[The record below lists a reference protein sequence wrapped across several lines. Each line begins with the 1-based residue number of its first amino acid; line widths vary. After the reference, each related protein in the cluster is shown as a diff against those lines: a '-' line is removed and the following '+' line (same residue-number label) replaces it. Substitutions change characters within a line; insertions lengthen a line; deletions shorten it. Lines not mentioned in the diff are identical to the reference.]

1 MSIIEQ
7 ALKRLQG
14 SDEDSAVF
22 QEAVPAFGKL
32 LDRPHHVETN
42 GRVAHAVPRRVVQ
55 LDREALVSSGYLPPV
70 EFQRRMA
77 DQFRHAKRPLLD
89 SALGRGTEPLMD
101 GSRIMVTSSVPNEGK
116 TFVSFNL
123 AVSMAQERDLSIVLI
138 DADVAKRHISQLFGV
153 DKEPGLLD
161 AIQNENCDI
170 DSLILATSFQNLH
183 VLPAGRPADTAT
195 ELLTG
200 HRMESV
206 VAKLS
211 VGFDRR
217 RILIFDSPPLLL
229 TSESRALTRH
239 VGQIVLVVRAE
250 STPQQVVDDAIT
262 CAGRERPIR
271 LLLNQCESTVE
282 PGYYY
287 HDGAYGKY
295 GGYAARGASEV
306 KR

>member
-1 MSIIEQ
+1 MSLIEQ
-7 ALKRLQG
+7 AIKKLQG
-14 SDEDSAVF
+14 SDEDNAVF
-22 QEAVPAFGKL
+22 PGTVPVFGRI
-32 LDRPHHVETN
+32 LDLPLHGETN
-42 GRVAHAVPRRVVQ
+42 GRVAHTVPRRVVQ

-89 SALGRGTEPLMD
+89 AALGRGTEQLVD
-101 GSRIMVTSSVPNEGK
+101 GSRIMITSSVPNEGK

-123 AVSMAQERDLSIVLI
+123 AVSMSLERDLSVVLI

-153 DKEPGLLD
+153 DREPGLLD
-161 AIQNENCDI
+161 AIQDENCDI
-170 DSLILATSFQNLH
+170 EALVLPTSFQNLH
-183 VLPAGRPADTAT
+183 VLPAGRPAETAT

-206 VAKLS
+206 VAKLG

-217 RILIFDSPPLLL
+217 RILVFDSPPLLL

-239 VGQIVLVVRAE
+239 VGQIVLVVRAG
-250 STPQQVVDDAIT
+250 STPQQAVDDAIT
-262 CAGRERPIR
+262 CAGRERPLR
-271 LLLNQCESTVE
+271 LLLNQCESMVE

-287 HDGAYGKY
+287 HDGAYGQY
-295 GGYAARGASEV
+295 GRYVAHAASED
-306 KR
+306 KK